1 MTTYV
6 ELQKQYMMKRITE
19 EEYQKKKAAHKDKL
33 AKYMESYLNGE
44 ISKEDLLSI
53 LNK

>member
-1 MTTYV
+1 MTTYA

-19 EEYQKKKAAHKDKL
+19 EEYQKKKAAHKNRL
-33 AKYMESYLNGE
+33 AKYMKAYFDGE
-44 ISKEDLLSI
+44 ISNEDLLSI